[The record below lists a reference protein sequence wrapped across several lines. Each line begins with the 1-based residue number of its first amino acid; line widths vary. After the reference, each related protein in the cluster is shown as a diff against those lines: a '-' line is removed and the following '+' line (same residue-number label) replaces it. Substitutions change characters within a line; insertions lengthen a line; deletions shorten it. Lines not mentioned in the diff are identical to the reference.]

1 MEFRVV
7 QKNIEAKEDGD
18 TLHIRG
24 IANTGLEDVQGDTL
38 TIQALEQI
46 VEQATSHNLHMDHD
60 LSLDGVLGPITSAE
74 LKEEGVEI
82 HADIVNKEYK
92 DKIREL
98 LEGGVNLGLS
108 VDGTSILD
116 KCNVHDINNIT
127 LTEISLTPIPCDQAT
142 MGSVQV
148 AKSFAEVFKQLREED
163 IVEQATEEDKMVE
176 EAIGKEATI
185 ELINEAFNERREEY
199 LETIR
204 AELKNEYEARINEL
218 EKRIDSLESQ
228 LNNAENDEAKP
239 STEEA
244 GVVEEEVKVE
254 SAIPHYSE
262 DDIPQDAEE
271 EEEEEEDV
279 KKADKDEEEEEDI
292 KKSIKGVISEAID
305 KKLESIFV
313 QKSAKDIHFK
323 YNDEAQTEKANEN
336 VKVQKSFTPRE
347 IAEIMAKH

>member
-18 TLHIRG
+18 TLHIVG
-24 IANTGLEDVQGDTL
+24 IANTGLEDIQGDTL

-92 DKIREL
+92 DKILEL
-98 LEGGVNLGLS
+98 LEGGANLGLS
-108 VDGTSILD
+108 IGGTSILD

-148 AKSFAEVFKQLREED
+148 AKSFAEVFKQLREGG
-163 IVEQATEEDKMVE
+163 IVEQATEEDNMVE

-204 AELKNEYEARINEL
+204 AELKNEYEARITEL

-228 LNNAENDEAKP
+228 LNNTEDEAKP

-244 GVVEEEVKVE
+244 GAVEEEVKVE

-271 EEEEEEDV
+271 EEEEEDV
-279 KKADKDEEEEEDI
+279 KKADKDEEEEEEDI
-292 KKSIKGVISEAID
+292 KKSIKGIISDAID

-323 YNDEAQTEKANEN
+323 YDDEVQTEKANEN
-336 VKVQKSFTPRE
+336 VKVQKSFTPRQ